1 MNFLQT
7 LLSALILM
15 GTFLTA
21 PSLAFAQTSP
31 TYWTSEVLRVVEQ
44 REIPPLEGEDLSE
57 SRLYTQQLE
66 VRNPA
71 TDELVTVSHGSE
83 FQPLSEAQLLT
94 RGDSLVL
101 VDSGTAV
108 SPQSPEGSEAQPQVQ
123 IADRYRLPTLTW
135 ILGGFF
141 VLVLAV
147 SGWRG
152 GLSIVGMGIS
162 LVVLALYVV
171 PQILSGA
178 NPLTVSMIGAFV
190 IAALTVYLSHGFSVK
205 SHLAFVSMMVTLLAV
220 ALLANTAVEL
230 AQLTGFGSEE
240 AGFLA
245 YGATSSI
252 NLQGLLLGGI
262 LLGALGVLDDICVSQ
277 ISTVIELR
285 RANTKWKL
293 HELYAAG
300 MRVGRDHVASLVNTL
315 VLAYA
320 GANLPLFIL
329 FSLAQDTPAWVH
341 LNSELL
347 AEEIVR
353 TLVGSI
359 GLVLAV
365 PLTTLLVSIWAERTK
380 SLPSDSGHSHSH
392 AH

>member
-1 MNFLQT
+1 
-7 LLSALILM
+7 
-15 GTFLTA
+15 
-21 PSLAFAQTSP
+21 
-31 TYWTSEVLRVVEQ
+31 
-44 REIPPLEGEDLSE
+44 
-57 SRLYTQQLE
+57 
-66 VRNPA
+66 
-71 TDELVTVSHGSE
+71 
-83 FQPLSEAQLLT
+83 
-94 RGDSLVL
+94 
-101 VDSGTAV
+101 VDSTAQV
-108 SPQSPEGSEAQPQVQ
+108 TPQSPEGSEVQPQVQ
-123 IADRYRLPTLTW
+123 IADRYRLPTLGW

-152 GLSIVGMGIS
+152 GLSIVGMGVS

-171 PQILSGA
+171 PQIMSGG

-220 ALLANTAVEL
+220 ALLAHTAVEL

-245 YGATSSI
+245 YGATASI

-285 RANTKWKL
+285 RANAKWKL

-365 PLTTLLVSIWAERTK
+365 PLTTLLVSIWAERAK
-380 SLPSDSGHSHSH
+380 VLPSGGHSHSH
-392 AH
+392 PH